1 KRIARNEDARAKRV
15 LLTEEVAE
23 KMSLEQVV
31 YKDISDQMMQQ
42 LNQQEAEQLQA
53 LLNKALSNKSF

>member
-1 KRIARNEDARAKRV
+1 MRMLV
-15 LLTEEVAE
+15 LSVCCLRKKSQK

>member
-1 KRIARNEDARAKRV
+1 
-15 LLTEEVAE
+15 
-23 KMSLEQVV
+23 MSLEQVV